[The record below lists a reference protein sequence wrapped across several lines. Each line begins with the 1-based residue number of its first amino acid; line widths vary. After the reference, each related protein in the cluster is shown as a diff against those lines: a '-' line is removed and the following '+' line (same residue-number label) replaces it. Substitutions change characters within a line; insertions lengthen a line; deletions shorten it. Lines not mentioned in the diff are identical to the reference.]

1 MEGLSAQKDKKS
13 RYAYATAIRHG
24 HPPRPSAT
32 AIRHINIREDD
43 AADLKRQL
51 RQGGHIGLW
60 DPVAHFI

>member
-1 MEGLSAQKDKKS
+1 MEGLSVQKDKKS
-13 RYAYATAIRHG
+13 GYAY
-24 HPPRPSAT
+24 AT

-43 AADLKRQL
+43 AADMKRQL